1 MEIVLL
7 LIGLVVGV
15 VVGGLLAWV
24 VRGSQVE
31 AVRGE
36 AAGARTE
43 ADAVRHEVDRARAE
57 LAQAEHL
64 AEARQQAI
72 VAEVRSQEAAARAEV
87 ESRLAGAVA
96 SLDELRAAIRAT
108 EEQHRAALLTAQ
120 EQHRTGLQAAREQHQ
135 ETLRQ
140 HQEAQQERARVDAG
154 HTQVLK
160 TLSPVAEQL
169 RSMQQRV
176 DDMEKARHLQH
187 GELAEQLR
195 TTQHTVAESKRAAD
209 TLASALSNNAVR
221 GFWGETQLKTLVE
234 SAGLL
239 SRVDFSLQSQIEAD
253 SGLRRPDMVIN
264 MPGGKQMAIDAK
276 APYNAYMEACRKD
289 IEPDVRHQ
297 YLVEHAKKVR
307 GHVDALASKS
317 YWSGLAASP
326 EFTVAFIPNDQLLAA
341 ALDADPSLLEHA
353 FGKGIVLATP
363 ANLWAILK
371 TVAFTWRQDV
381 LTEDAK
387 ELFDLGRELYLRIV
401 KMAEHAEKLRRSLES
416 TIKAYNGFAGS
427 LESRVLVTARK
438 LDRMDE
444 STVIPTPA
452 MIEEAPR
459 ALTSGDFEAIADL
472 DRDELPLGLAEP
484 TDADGAVEAEIVED
498 SQAG

>member
-1 MEIVLL
+1 M
-7 LIGLVVGV
+7 
-15 VVGGLLAWV
+15 
-24 VRGSQVE
+24 
-31 AVRGE
+31 
-36 AAGARTE
+36 
-43 ADAVRHEVDRARAE
+43 
-57 LAQAEHL
+57 
-64 AEARQQAI
+64 
-72 VAEVRSQEAAARAEV
+72 
-87 ESRLAGAVA
+87 
-96 SLDELRAAIRAT
+96 
-108 EEQHRAALLTAQ
+108 
-120 EQHRTGLQAAREQHQ
+120 
-135 ETLRQ
+135 
-140 HQEAQQERARVDAG
+140 
-154 HTQVLK
+154 
-160 TLSPVAEQL
+160 QL
-169 RSMQQRV
+169 RV
-176 DDMEKARHLQH
+176 EDMEKQRHLQH

-195 TTQHTVAESKRAAD
+195 TTQHTVAESKKAAD

-221 GFWGETQLKTLVE
+221 GFWGETQLTTLVE

-239 SRVDFSLQSQIEAD
+239 SRVDFTLQNQIEAD

-289 IEPDVRHQ
+289 IDPDVRHRH
-297 YLVEHAKKVR
+297 LVEHAKKVR
-307 GHVDALASKS
+307 GHVDALSSKS

-326 EFTVAFIPNDQLLAA
+326 EFTVAFIPNDQLLTA

-387 ELFDLGRELYLRIV
+387 ELFDLGRELYLRIL
-401 KMAEHAEKLRRSLES
+401 KMGEHAEKLRRSLES
-416 TIKAYNGFAGS
+416 TVKSYNAFAGS

-444 STVIPTPA
+444 SSVIPSPQP
-452 MIEEAPR
+452 IEVVPR

-472 DRDELPLGLAEP
+472 DRDELQLSIE
-484 TDADGAVEAEIVED
+484 DAIEAVEAEIVED
-498 SQAG
+498 QQAG